1 MACTGAHCTN
11 HGTGTTTCAGH
22 RSSCPTNRTLS
33 GLSIS
38 TGTSIVASQITHL
51 RSQIRAEL
59 ARWNQHNWYNFTITE
74 PYAYGSSTIVTD
86 DHVENLMAM
95 VVLPYGSADIGGLV
109 YPRREVDGLT
119 IQDTDWDNVAESVV
133 VKYNIIR
140 QNCICNSDCSCNAV
154 CSCHNDCGCNYSDP
168 RLKTE
173 IRPLVH

>member
-11 HGTGTTTCAGH
+11 HGTGFSTCSGH
-22 RSSCPTNRTLS
+22 RASCSTNRTLT

-38 TGTSIVASQITHL
+38 TGTNIVASQIEHL

-59 ARWNQHNWYNFTITE
+59 TAWNQHSTHNFTLRESTG
-74 PYAYGSSTIVTD
+74 YTAAYTITD
-86 DHVENLMAM
+86 DHVENLMQM
-95 VVLPYGSADIGGLV
+95 VSDVHGSSGHSDKNLQ
-109 YPRREVDGLT
+109 T
-119 IQDTDWDNVAESVV
+119 IQDTDWNNVTQSVV

-140 QNCICNSDCSCNAV
+140 QNCICNSDCSCNNI